1 MTEQM
6 LREALHDAMTAGAA
20 PPPMS
25 STVMVR
31 VARRARNPCRVGW
44 SGASCAALV
53 ATIAVTASVLPRPP
67 AGISTGLSGGAPA
80 VAPVYAPATAQAW
93 PTGPDGTP
101 QENRTATAGPRYE
114 QGLRLLDALVKV
126 VPAGFAVPDQ
136 PDSRTHQAQFADR
149 VGGVEV
155 WEYLARI
162 GVTSGGGTG
171 QLVAEVHTAGN
182 ALAGGPCQLT
192 EQFWGMRGTC
202 QVLTVGPRRSAW

>member
-67 AGISTGLSGGAPA
+67 AGISTGLSGGVPA

-101 QENRTATAGPRYE
+101 QENRTATAGARYE
-114 QGLRLLDALVKV
+114 QGCSCSTRSSRWYR
-126 VPAGFAVPDQ
+126 PASPC
-136 PDSRTHQAQFADR
+136 PTSRTAGPTRRGSPTGWAGWR
-149 VGGVEV
+149 
-155 WEYLARI
+155 
-162 GVTSGGGTG
+162 SGST
-171 QLVAEVHTAGN
+171 
-182 ALAGGPCQLT
+182 
-192 EQFWGMRGTC
+192 WRGS
-202 QVLTVGPRRSAW
+202 G